1 MGSATLAGADD
12 DSEDGNSQPIDLSQL
27 IVGQFVEVQLDAS
40 QLPALVATDLEV
52 KNFANQVEVEV
63 DDQSGNEVSDATN
76 DVQVGVKET
85 VLVQAPVAPGAAPNN
100 VKKTVRLHTT
110 SNGSFSLSGLPTGLA
125 KITVRCGTSTAHKRV
140 QIIGNTVNHVK
151 VRLR

>member
-1 MGSATLAGADD
+1 VGSATLAGADD

-85 VLVQAPVAPGAAPNN
+85 VLVQAPVAPGAAPKN